1 MDRNDQKAIEALFDK
16 LATVERNA
24 PPRDA
29 EAEAYIR
36 DRTRRQPAAPY
47 YMAQTIVVQE
57 EALAAAE
64 KRIEEFEAQGASGD
78 SRQLSRSTGS
88 VPRAGRPE
96 ASSPRAGPGF
106 LAGAAQTALGVT
118 GGLLLGN
125 VIADMLGGGK
135 DDPVQADDGKDE
147 PAGNDEPQ
155 VDEAALE
162 DDGDFG
168 DMDI

>member
-36 DRTRRQPAAPY
+36 DRITRLPAAPY
-47 YMAQTIVVQE
+47 YLAQTIVVQE
-57 EALAAAE
+57 EALAAAK
-64 KRIEEFEAQGASGD
+64 KRIEELEARGASSD
-78 SRQLSRSTGS
+78 SRHSSRSAGS
-88 VPRAGRPE
+88 VPRVGRPE
-96 ASSPRAGPGF
+96 TSGNQAAQGF

-125 VIADMLGGGK
+125 VIAGMLGGRK
-135 DDPVQADDGKDE
+135 DDSTQADEGKDE

-155 VDEAALE
+155 VDEAAFE

>member
-16 LATVERNA
+16 LAAVERNA
-24 PPRDA
+24 PPRDT

-36 DRTRRQPAAPY
+36 DRITRQPAAPY

-64 KRIEEFEAQGASGD
+64 KRIDELEPRGASGE
-78 SRQLSRSTGS
+78 SRQSSRSTGS
-88 VPRAGRPE
+88 VPRVGRPE
-96 ASSPRAGPGF
+96 TSSPQADHGF

-135 DDPVQADDGKDE
+135 DNAVQADDGKDQ
-147 PAGNDEPQ
+147 PARNDEPE
-155 VDEAALE
+155 VDEAAFE
-162 DDGDFG
+162 DGGDFG

>member
-36 DRTRRQPAAPY
+36 DRTTRQPAAPY

-64 KRIEEFEAQGASGD
+64 KRIEELEAQGASGH

-88 VPRAGRPE
+88 VLRVGRPE
-96 ASSPRAGPGF
+96 TSSPQAGQGF

-118 GGLLLGN
+118 GGLFLGN
-125 VIADMLGGGK
+125 VIGGY
-135 DDPVQADDGKDE
+135 
-147 PAGNDEPQ
+147 AGGRQ
-155 VDEAALE
+155 
-162 DDGDFG
+162 G
-168 DMDI
+168 

>member
-29 EAEAYIR
+29 DAEAYIR
-36 DRTRRQPAAPY
+36 DRTTRQPAAPY

-64 KRIEEFEAQGASGD
+64 KRIEELEAQGALGD

-88 VPRAGRPE
+88 VPRVGRPE
-96 ASSPRAGPGF
+96 TSSPQAGPGF

-125 VIADMLGGGK
+125 VIADMLRGGR
-135 DDPVQADDGKDE
+135 DDPVQADDGEDD

-155 VDEAALE
+155 VDEAAFE
-162 DDGDFG
+162 DGGDFG

>member
-36 DRTRRQPAAPY
+36 DRITRLPAAPY
-47 YMAQTIVVQE
+47 YLAQTIVVQE
-57 EALAAAE
+57 EALAAAK
-64 KRIEEFEAQGASGD
+64 KRIEELEARGASSD
-78 SRQLSRSTGS
+78 SRHSSRSAGS
-88 VPRAGRPE
+88 VPRVGRPE
-96 ASSPRAGPGF
+96 TSGNQAAQGF

-125 VIADMLGGGK
+125 VISNMLEGGK
-135 DDPVQADDGKDE
+135 DDAVKSDE
-147 PAGNDEPQ
+147 GMDKPAGKEPE
-155 VDEAALE
+155 VDEAAFE
-162 DDGDFG
+162 DDGDLG